1 MLLVI
6 LRKKVNKR
14 VKVKVFFF
22 PKGKRGFDM
31 IE

>member
-14 VKVKVFFF
+14 VKVKVFF